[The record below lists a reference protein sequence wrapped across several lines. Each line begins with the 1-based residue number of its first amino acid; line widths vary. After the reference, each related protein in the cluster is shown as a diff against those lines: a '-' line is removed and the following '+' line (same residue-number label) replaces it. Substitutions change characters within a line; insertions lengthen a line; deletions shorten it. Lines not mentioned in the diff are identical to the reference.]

1 MSSGYLL
8 LKNNPEGNEATLSN
22 IRDANTSLLAL
33 QGHTLGIWDGL
44 ALAFMLVMTI
54 VVVKKIYKSFACG
67 DKEGYCVE
75 KPSSKNQK

>member
-22 IRDANTSLLAL
+22 IRDANTSLSAP

>member
-8 LKNNPEGNEATLSN
+8 LKNNQEGNEALLSN
-22 IRDANTSLLAL
+22 SSDANTSQLAL
-33 QGHTLGIWDGL
+33 QALGLGIWDGI

-54 VVVKKIYKSFACG
+54 VVVKKLYKSFACG
-67 DKEGYCVE
+67 DKEGCCVE

>member
-22 IRDANTSLLAL
+22 IRDANTSLSAP

-67 DKEGYCVE
+67 DKEGC
-75 KPSSKNQK
+75 SCDTHSKKQP

>member
-8 LKNNPEGNEATLSN
+8 LKNNPEGN
-22 IRDANTSLLAL
+22 
-33 QGHTLGIWDGL
+33 QDGL

-67 DKEGYCVE
+67 DKEGC
-75 KPSSKNQK
+75 SCDTHSKKQP

>member
-22 IRDANTSLLAL
+22 ISDANTSLLAL

-67 DKEGYCVE
+67 DKEGC
-75 KPSSKNQK
+75 SCDTHSKKQP